1 MRNNPLGFTCAYL
14 LSKSMTLVDTG
25 VNTSY
30 AWQSLKNQIKKTGN
44 ELDDLEQVI
53 LTHLHQDH
61 VGIVDKLKKEG

>member
-1 MRNNPLGFTCAYL
+1 
-14 LSKSMTLVDTG
+14 MTLVDTG

-61 VGIVDKLKKEG
+61 VGLVDKLKKKRGNYMGKRYRCQRTKKV